1 MQAGN
6 DILISHGFEDELNTV
21 VTFLSCWFTR
31 PKKLLIYVENTRK
44 LSLLNISPDFFFHFW
59 AFQNMPIFE
68 ELTDLQH
75 GLFCSHFQKQQTRNL

>member
-44 LSLLNISPDFFFHFW
+44 LSLLIYLSPDFFLSFLGRLPKHANF
-59 AFQNMPIFE
+59 
-68 ELTDLQH
+68 
-75 GLFCSHFQKQQTRNL
+75 

>member
-1 MQAGN
+1 MLIILDFSDTD
-6 DILISHGFEDELNTV
+6 DILISYGFEDELNTV

-59 AFQNMPIFE
+59 AFQNMRIFE

-75 GLFCSHFQKQQTRNL
+75 GLICRQFNF